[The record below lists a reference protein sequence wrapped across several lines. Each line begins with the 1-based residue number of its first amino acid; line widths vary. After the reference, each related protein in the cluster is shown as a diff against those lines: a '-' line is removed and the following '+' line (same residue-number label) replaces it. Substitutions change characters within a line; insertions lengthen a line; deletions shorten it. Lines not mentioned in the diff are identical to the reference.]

1 MLLCYSMFFLL
12 FFFFKQ
18 KTAYEMRISDWS
30 SDVCSSDLAVAVFR
44 DNPAGE
50 VRNVVEQVRPSL
62 LQFHGDE
69 DDAFC
74 RGFGV
79 PYVKAIGMGNALVD
93 DAVALQVDYPGA
105 AAFLFDS
112 HGGGIDGGSGRAF
125 DWSRIPAGLIKPV
138 ILAGGLGIDNVFDA
152 IVRPLPW
159 GVDVSSGVAA
169 SQGQKDGARMRAYI
183 EQEQRS
189 DCHAEPATGVGHRR

>member
-1 MLLCYSMFFLL
+1 MTHSFPTHRSSRRRLLRKALAPL
-12 FFFFKQ
+12 V
-18 KTAYEMRISDWS
+18 D
-30 SDVCSSDLAVAVFR
+30 AVAVFR

-50 VRNVVEQVRPSL
+50 VRDVVGQVRPSL

-79 PYVKAIGMGNALVD
+79 PYVKAIGMGNALVE
-93 DAVALQVDYPGA
+93 DAVALQVDYPGV

-125 DWSRIPAGLIKPV
+125 DWSDRKSTRL
-138 ILAGGLGIDNVFDA
+138 N
-152 IVRPLPW
+152 
-159 GVDVSSGVAA
+159 SSHYC
-169 SQGQKDGARMRAYI
+169 SSRMPSSA
-183 EQEQRS
+183 
-189 DCHAEPATGVGHRR
+189 